1 MIPQHTFVDT
11 DTAPARLLARLI
23 WAENGWRCLLTPR
36 NVLLYSGARRLLT
49 HAVHG
54 EDEGTAIADS
64 WLRSIRRMTEL
75 ANDGAM
81 LVKR

>member
-1 MIPQHTFVDT
+1 MTPQHTLVAT

-36 NVLLYSGARRLLT
+36 GVLLYSGARRLLT
-49 HAVHG
+49 HAVQG
-54 EDEGTAIADS
+54 EDEGIAIADI
-64 WLRSIRRMTEL
+64 WLRSIRRMADL